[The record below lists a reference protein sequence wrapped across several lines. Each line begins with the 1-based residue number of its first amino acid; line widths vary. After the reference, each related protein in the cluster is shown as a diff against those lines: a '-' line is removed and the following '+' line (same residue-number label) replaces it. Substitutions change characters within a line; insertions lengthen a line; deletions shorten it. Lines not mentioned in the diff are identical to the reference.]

1 MKYLLF
7 VFAKHEKSQEKFV
20 KFIAEDISV
29 VSDSENINFYFGPE
43 SIIYSFSSKESLEDL
58 KDYFD
63 LLLGVINIVYFMVPF
78 EPDKM
83 SYWISPEIEKSLLNT
98 DKNTEKVVFDEENLL
113 RVQKLFFDELD
124 SKIFSYDENI
134 MATKKE
140 KPTLDELLDKM
151 IDCGMDSLTESEMEL
166 LNKYSKK

>member
-7 VFAKHEKSQEKFV
+7 VFAKHQNSQEKFV

-29 VSDSENINFYFGPE
+29 VSDSETVNFYFGPE
-43 SIIYSFSSKESLEDL
+43 SIIYSFSSKEKLEDL

-63 LLLGVINIVYFMVPF
+63 LLLGVMNIVYFMIPF

-83 SYWISPEIEKSLLNT
+83 SYWISPEIEKTLLNT
-98 DKNTEKVVFDEENLL
+98 DKNTEKVFFDEENLL
-113 RVQKLFFDELD
+113 KVQKLFFGDTD
-124 SKIFSYDENI
+124 SEESDFI
-134 MATKKE
+134 TKKIE
-140 KPTLDELLDKM
+140 PTLDELLDKI
-151 IDCGMDSLTESEMEL
+151 IDYGKDSLNDYEKEL